1 MARIGGNGMKDLI
14 SFEPY
19 EVIFM
24 TLGKLI
30 LVNILTAVTF
40 IIAILVL
47 PIVWLKPIIKYILNP
62 LSDILEKV
70 IEI

>member
-1 MARIGGNGMKDLI
+1 MADLI

-40 IIAILVL
+40 VVVILVL
-47 PIVWLKPIIKYILNP
+47 PVVWFKPIIKYLLNP

-70 IEI
+70 IEM